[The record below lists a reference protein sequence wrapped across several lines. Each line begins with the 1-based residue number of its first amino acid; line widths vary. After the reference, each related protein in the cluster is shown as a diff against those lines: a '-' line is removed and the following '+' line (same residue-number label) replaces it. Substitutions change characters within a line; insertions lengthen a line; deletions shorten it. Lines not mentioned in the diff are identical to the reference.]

1 MNSDT
6 IKKVLVFR
14 IGQLGDILVSVPAM
28 WALRDYFRQAQID
41 LLYDVHPGN
50 EYVSAFDVLDGS
62 GIVDDFLSYH
72 FIKPKKGFLSQ
83 SWKMF
88 GLLYELRSRKYDAM
102 VYLPPSQRSK
112 FQIRRDRFFFNLAG
126 IREFFGFDEFPDFP
140 PKVPGQPLPTVPQ
153 EGDLLLE
160 RLRKSGIEV
169 PEPGKGRV
177 DVNIGEKDA
186 IAVERWRATLPPDD
200 GRPWIAVGPGSK
212 MPAKIWPKERY
223 AAVVRQL
230 ISDFDIWPVVFG
242 GPEDVELAK
251 FLTSQWHRGYIAAG
265 GLTIRQAIAVM
276 SKCVFFLG
284 NDAGTMHMA
293 VSAGLKCVAIFS
305 ARDYPGKWYPY
316 GKGHVVLRSNAP
328 CEGCMLEVCSKRKA
342 ECITSIGVDNVFKAS
357 RAIGE
362 DYEHS
367 ICFAVFG

>member
-1 MNSDT
+1 M
-6 IKKVLVFR
+6 KKVVVFR

-28 WALRDYFRQAQID
+28 WAAQKHFNGARIT
-41 LLYDVHPGN
+41 LLSDEHPDSG
-50 EYVSAFDVLDGS
+50 YVRASEVLGGS

-83 SWKMF
+83 SWKVL

-102 VYLPPSQRSK
+102 VYLPPSERSK
-112 FQIRRDRFFFNLAG
+112 FQIRRDRFFFSLAG

-140 PKVPGQPLPTVPQ
+140 AKVPGQPLPTVPQ
-153 EGDLLLE
+153 EGDLLLQ
-160 RLRKSGIEV
+160 RLRRSSIEV
-169 PEPGKGRV
+169 PQPGKGRV

-186 IAVERWRATLPPDD
+186 IAVERWRATLPSDD

-223 AAVVRQL
+223 AAVVNRL

-251 FLTSQWHRGYIAAG
+251 YLTSQWHRGYIAASS
-265 GLTIRQAIAVM
+265 LIIRQAIAAM

-284 NDAGTMHMA
+284 NDTGTMHMA

-305 ARDYPGKWYPY
+305 ARDYPGKWHPY

-328 CEGCMLEVCSKRKA
+328 CQGCMLEVCSKRKA
-342 ECITSIGVDNVFKAS
+342 ECIRSIGVDEVFQACSKVLCKELS
-357 RAIGE
+357 KK
-362 DYEHS
+362 
-367 ICFAVFG
+367 